1 MRNAKC
7 KIIPGQFEFCN
18 SHFAF
23 SNSPASQQTRSTPF
37 ALNSPYSGLFIS
49 PVPTRLLSR
58 AASCPEPPPVPSL
71 LLSQAF
77 SCPKPPPSRE
87 KTPLFVRFLVRMFS
101 KTATNSG
108 RGESGSDRQQCCTEP
123 IGSSANGTFEG
134 QQPSGKSL
142 WDAVRRSVSIVNG
155 KGLAPTC
162 D

>member
-71 LLSQAF
+71 LLSRAS
-77 SCPKPPPSRE
+77 SCPKPSPVPSRLLVA
-87 KTPLFVRFLVRMFS
+87 KKLRYLSAFLYGCSQKPPLTVVGARVAV
-101 KTATNSG
+101 T
-108 RGESGSDRQQCCTEP
+108 
-123 IGSSANGTFEG
+123 GSSAVPNQSAAQQMEPLRGNSLRGRVSGTLLG
-134 QQPSGKSL
+134 
-142 WDAVRRSVSIVNG
+142 ARSRS
-155 KGLAPTC
+155 
-162 D
+162 